1 MCPLATWCLATF
13 PLSRFQA
20 PGSMPPRLC
29 NFRSMV
35 PITDP
40 KVKEASDLVLGKHA
54 MTNLTFSVSDAVSKI
69 WPKTT
74 RGTNRAES
82 LARRE
87 GADVGRVHGGFILA
101 EQTKAGK
108 KRKAGDT
115 AHTKAVKTRDDAK
128 ALLDLKKSAEKLTSV
143 ELGVLLTWKMGKS
156 PGSMNVAGRRAMWLE
171 VMDLAEPDL
180 PEPLSEEPLSYQPQ
194 LDAIRA
200 RQATRAAATPT
211 AAATLAATAATA
223 AVTPAAVAAPLA
235 GGEVEHATADQLQA
249 QLARVQRQDAYAGS
263 GGLCV
268 DGTLAEEQGEP
279 RGARTRRPR

>member
-1 MCPLATWCLATF
+1 MLGARALTSDECTWGL
-13 PLSRFQA
+13 
-20 PGSMPPRLC
+20 
-29 NFRSMV
+29 
-35 PITDP
+35 
-40 KVKEASDLVLGKHA
+40 
-54 MTNLTFSVSDAVSKI
+54 
-69 WPKTT
+69 
-74 RGTNRAES
+74 
-82 LARRE
+82 
-87 GADVGRVHGGFILA
+87 ILA

-108 KRKAGDT
+108 KRKAEDT
-115 AHTKAVKTRDDAK
+115 AYTKAVKTRDDAK
-128 ALLDLKKSAEKLTSV
+128 ALLDLKKSAEKLASV

-156 PGSMNVAGRRAMWLE
+156 PGSMNVADRRAKWLE

-200 RQATRAAATPT
+200 RQAARAAATPT
-211 AAATLAATAATA
+211 AAATPAAAAATA

-249 QLARVQRQDAYAGS
+249 QMAVLAAQLARVQRQDAYAGS
-263 GGLCV
+263 GGLCA

>member
-1 MCPLATWCLATF
+1 MA
-13 PLSRFQA
+13 
-20 PGSMPPRLC
+20 
-29 NFRSMV
+29 

-40 KVKEASDLVLGKHA
+40 KVKEAADLVLGKHA

-87 GADVGRVHGGFILA
+87 GADVGRVHGGGLILA

-115 AHTKAVKTRDDAK
+115 AYTKAVKTRDDAK
-128 ALLDLKKSAEKLTSV
+128 ALLDLKKSVEKLTSV

-156 PGSMNVAGRRAMWLE
+156 PGSMNVADRRAMWLE
-171 VMDLAEPDL
+171 VMDLAEPGL

-200 RQATRAAATPT
+200 RQAARAAATPT
-211 AAATLAATAATA
+211 AAATPAATA

-249 QLARVQRQDAYAGS
+249 QMAVLAVQLARVQRQDAYAGS